1 MYQHLTSKKLV
12 CAMSMFNEK
21 YLCSKVEI
29 QMANPLGNFAVFE
42 FQFYMYVFV
51 ILVVVVSFSVVF
63 NLLVLTV
70 C

>member
-1 MYQHLTSKKLV
+1 
-12 CAMSMFNEK
+12 
-21 YLCSKVEI
+21 
-29 QMANPLGNFAVFE
+29 MANPLGNFAVFE

>member
-1 MYQHLTSKKLV
+1 
-12 CAMSMFNEK
+12 
-21 YLCSKVEI
+21 
-29 QMANPLGNFAVFE
+29 MANPLCNFAVFE

-63 NLLVLTV
+63 NLLVLTF

>member
-1 MYQHLTSKKLV
+1 
-12 CAMSMFNEK
+12 
-21 YLCSKVEI
+21 
-29 QMANPLGNFAVFE
+29 MANPLCNFAIFE

-63 NLLVLTV
+63 NLLVLTF

>member
-1 MYQHLTSKKLV
+1 
-12 CAMSMFNEK
+12 
-21 YLCSKVEI
+21 
-29 QMANPLGNFAVFE
+29 MANPLGNFAVFE

-63 NLLVLTV
+63 NLLVLTF